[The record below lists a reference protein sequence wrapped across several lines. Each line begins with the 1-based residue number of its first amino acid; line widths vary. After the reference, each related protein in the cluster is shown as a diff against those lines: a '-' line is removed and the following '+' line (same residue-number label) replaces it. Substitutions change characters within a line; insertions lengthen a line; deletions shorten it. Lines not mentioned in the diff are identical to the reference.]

1 MKGLLAT
8 AFFLISTIILGVT
21 CYMAAAGKGALPL
34 LVAFLAYL
42 VMFVRLGCI
51 RPSISLVT

>member
-34 LVAFLAYL
+34 LIAFTAYL
-42 VMFVRLGCI
+42 VMFVRLGCMAH
-51 RPSISLVT
+51 